1 MKKVTR
7 ILALALSV
15 VMCLSLVVGCG
26 KKDGGNSGAKDTLVV
41 GYSPFSSKFSPFF
54 SETAYD
60 QDVYTMTALPLLTS
74 DRTGAIVEKGIK
86 GETRSYNGT
95 DYTYYGPADM
105 TVTENP
111 DGTVYYDF
119 TLRDDLKFSDGEPIT
134 IDDVIFSMYVL
145 CDPTYDGASTL
156 YAQPIQGMAE
166 YRSGMST
173 MSKYLGKLGEG
184 STDFSVVD
192 EATQKAFWDAVNDG
206 GVKFAQEIVD
216 YMVANSGVA
225 EGDVKAAA
233 AGWGFEGLADDATAK
248 DLFLAIAAK
257 YDWNFSAME
266 AETAGSALSDLLPA
280 DVYATSTK
288 AVTFGESAANITG
301 IQKTGDYSMRVV
313 FTEVSATAVYQL
325 GVVIAPMHY
334 YGEKDKYDYANN
346 KFGFDKGDLSHVRSV
361 TTQPMGAGPYKF
373 VKFENG
379 TVNFEANDS
388 YYLGAPKIK
397 YVNFLESQ
405 ETDKLNGVVTGTID
419 ITDPSFS
426 ADTVDAI
433 QQQNSNGELDGDKIT
448 VDTVDNLGYGYMGI
462 SAVAVNVGGD
472 PGSDAS
478 KDLRKGLA
486 TVFAAYRELS
496 VESYYGERATVINYP
511 ISNTSWAAPQP
522 TDAGYQVAF
531 SVDVDGNPIY
541 TSGMSADGK
550 YAAAKAAALGFF
562 EAAGYTVENGKIT
575 AAPEGAKMQY
585 EVQIPADGT
594 GNHPAFMMVTEAK
607 KALAEIGMDIVVTD
621 LSDATALWDGIRARQ
636 VDMWCAAWSATPDPD
651 MYQVYYADVA
661 DFNGDMGNG
670 FNPQGG
676 PDQGNSSYMYCV
688 ADEEL
693 DNMIME
699 ARKSLDQSYRKTLY
713 KACLDTIVDWAT
725 EVPVYQRQNA
735 IIFSTERVKME
746 TVLPDITTF
755 YGWLNG
761 IQNMELNYAPWLYG
775 HPVGTAD

>member
-60 QDVYTMTALPLLTS
+60 QDVYTMTALGLLTS

-86 GETRSYNGT
+86 GETRNYNGT

-173 MSKYLGKLGEG
+173 MSKYLGELGEG

-216 YMVANSGVA
+216 YMVANAGVA

-233 AGWGFEGLADDATAK
+233 AGWGFDGLADDATAK

-266 AETAGSALSDLLPA
+266 AETAGSALSALLPA

-288 AVTFGESAANITG
+288 AVTFGESAASITG

-313 FTEVSATAVYQL
+313 LSEVSATAVYQL

-397 YVNFLESQ
+397 HVNFLESQ

-426 ADTVDAI
+426 ADTVNAI
-433 QQQNSNGELDGDKIT
+433 QQQNSNGELNGDKIT
-448 VDTVDNLGYGYMGI
+448 VNTVDNLGYGYMGI
-462 SAVAVNVGGD
+462 SSVAVNVGGD

-478 KDLRKGLA
+478 KNLRKGLA

-496 VESYYGERATVINYP
+496 VESYYGERASVINYP
-511 ISNTSWAAPQP
+511 ISNTSWAAPQA

-531 SVDVDGNPIY
+531 SVDVDGKPIY
-541 TSGMSADGK
+541 TSGMSADDK
-550 YAAAKAAALGFF
+550 YAAAKTAALGFF
-562 EAAGYTVENGKIT
+562 QAAGYTVENGKIT

-594 GNHPAFMMVTEAK
+594 GNHPSFMMVTEAK

-636 VDMWCAAWSATPDPD
+636 VDMWCAAWNATVDPD
-651 MYQVYYADVA
+651 MYQIYYADVA

-670 FNPQGG
+670 YNPMGG

-693 DNMIME
+693 DNMILE

-761 IQNMELNYAPWLYG
+761 IQNMELN
-775 HPVGTAD
+775 

>member
-1 MKKVTR
+1 
-7 ILALALSV
+7 
-15 VMCLSLVVGCG
+15 
-26 KKDGGNSGAKDTLVV
+26 
-41 GYSPFSSKFSPFF
+41 
-54 SETAYD
+54 
-60 QDVYTMTALPLLTS
+60 
-74 DRTGAIVEKGIK
+74 
-86 GETRSYNGT
+86 
-95 DYTYYGPADM
+95 
-105 TVTENP
+105 
-111 DGTVYYDF
+111 
-119 TLRDDLKFSDGEPIT
+119 
-134 IDDVIFSMYVL
+134 
-145 CDPTYDGASTL
+145 
-156 YAQPIQGMAE
+156 
-166 YRSGMST
+166 
-173 MSKYLGKLGEG
+173 
-184 STDFSVVD
+184 
-192 EATQKAFWDAVNDG
+192 
-206 GVKFAQEIVD
+206 
-216 YMVANSGVA
+216 MVANSGVA

-433 QQQNSNGELDGDKIT
+433 QQQNSNGELNGDKIT

-462 SAVAVNVGGD
+462 STVAVNVGGD

-541 TSGMSADGK
+541 TSGMSADDK

-761 IQNMELNYAPWLYG
+761 IENMELN
-775 HPVGTAD
+775 

>member
-60 QDVYTMTALPLLTS
+60 QDVYTMTALGLLTS

-145 CDPTYDGASTL
+145 CDPTYDGGATL

-216 YMVANSGVA
+216 YMVANAGVA

-233 AGWGFEGLADDATAK
+233 AGWGFDGLADDATAK

-288 AVTFGESAANITG
+288 AVTFGESAASITG

-313 FTEVSATAVYQL
+313 LSEVSATAVYQL

-397 YVNFLESQ
+397 HVNFLESQ

-419 ITDPSFS
+419 ITDPTFS
-426 ADTVDAI
+426 ADTVNAI
-433 QQQNSNGELDGDKIT
+433 QQQNSNGELNGDKIT
-448 VDTVDNLGYGYMGI
+448 VNTVDNLGYGYMGI
-462 SAVAVNVGGD
+462 SSVAVNVGGD

-478 KDLRKGLA
+478 KNLRKGLA
-486 TVFAAYRELS
+486 TVFAVYRELRALGPAA
-496 VESYYGERATVINYP
+496 EFFAERRRGVHHLRADQIRQRPRQHPQCRPDFAEPLRPVQRQRAGAALTAQRLQQPRQAEDVVAVIMG
-511 ISNTSWAAPQP
+511 Q
-522 TDAGYQVAF
+522 
-531 SVDVDGNPIY
+531 
-541 TSGMSADGK
+541 ADGVHLHQVDSGPAGGSLGPL
-550 YAAAKAAALGFF
+550 AA
-562 EAAGYTVENGKIT
+562 VDQQIT
-575 AAPEGAKMQY
+575 AVTARHHCSQ
-585 EVQIPADGT
+585 PAIRKR
-594 GNHPAFMMVTEAK
+594 HH
-607 KALAEIGMDIVVTD
+607 
-621 LSDATALWDGIRARQ
+621 TAGSQ
-636 VDMWCAAWSATPDPD
+636 
-651 MYQVYYADVA
+651 
-661 DFNGDMGNG
+661 
-670 FNPQGG
+670 
-676 PDQGNSSYMYCV
+676 
-688 ADEEL
+688 
-693 DNMIME
+693 
-699 ARKSLDQSYRKTLY
+699 
-713 KACLDTIVDWAT
+713 
-725 EVPVYQRQNA
+725 
-735 IIFSTERVKME
+735 
-746 TVLPDITTF
+746 
-755 YGWLNG
+755 
-761 IQNMELNYAPWLYG
+761 
-775 HPVGTAD
+775 